1 MKVCVVGLGYI
12 GLPTASVL
20 ANSGHEVIGIDV
32 NRRIVELINKG
43 QIHIEEKGL
52 KTLFG
57 AAVNSGNLTAQLK
70 PTKADAFILAVPTPE
85 RDHRSDLECLRNAA
99 TSITPYLQR
108 GNLVIV
114 ESTIPPGATENVVLP
129 ALAAAKLTPGED
141 YFVAHCPERVLPGSI
156 LKELIENDRIIGG
169 LTPACATRAETL
181 YRTFVQGRIELCD
194 LRTAEMVKL
203 VENSYRDVNV
213 AFANTVSNVAVHLG
227 VSSARVIALANMHPR
242 VNILQPGPGVGGHCI
257 PIDPWFLIETAG
269 GKAELLRAARRVND
283 ERPKIMAAT
292 LRRMIGRAKHPKVA
306 VLGVSYKGDVDDT
319 RLAPALPVI
328 ERLEKHGVQVA
339 VYDPHVKQFG
349 KDLVNLEEAL
359 RDADAAAILA
369 GHSDFKYLA
378 PERVGRLMRAR
389 RLLDPFGIV
398 ERAAWEAAGFTV
410 EML

>member
-20 ANSGHEVIGIDV
+20 ANSGHQVIGVDV
-32 NRRIVELINKG
+32 SRRIVDLINKG

-85 RDHRSDLECLRNAA
+85 HDHRSDLEFLRAA
-99 TSITPYLQR
+99 AVSITPYLQK

-129 ALAAAKLTPGED
+129 ALATAKLTPGED

-169 LTPACATRAETL
+169 LTPACAAQAETL

-227 VSSARVIALANMHPR
+227 VSSARVIELANMHPR
-242 VNILQPGPGVGGHCI
+242 VNILTPGPGVGGHCI

-269 GKAELLRAARRVND
+269 GKAELLRAARKVND

-292 LRRMIGRAKHPKVA
+292 LRKMIGRVKHPKVA

-328 ERLEKHGVQVA
+328 EQLEKHGVQVA
-339 VYDPHVKQFG
+339 VYDPHVKLFG

-359 RDADAAAILA
+359 RNADAAVILA

-378 PERVGRLMRAR
+378 PERVGGLMRAR

-398 ERAAWEAAGFTV
+398 ERAAWEAAGFAV
-410 EML
+410 ETL

>member
-20 ANSGHEVIGIDV
+20 ANSGHEVVGVDV
-32 NRRIVELINKG
+32 SRRIVDLINKG

-57 AAVNSGNLTAQLK
+57 AAVNSGHLTARTK

-85 RDHRSDLECLRNAA
+85 RDHRADLDYLRAA
-99 TSITPYLQR
+99 AVSITPHLQP

-114 ESTIPPGATENVVLP
+114 ESTIPPGATEQVVLP
-129 ALAAAKLTPGED
+129 ALAASKLTAGED

-169 LTPACATRAETL
+169 LTPACAARAEQM

-203 VENSYRDVNV
+203 VENSSRDVNV
-213 AFANTVSNVAVHLG
+213 AFANTVSNIAVHLG
-227 VSSARVIALANMHPR
+227 VSSARVIELANMHPR

-257 PIDPWFLIETAG
+257 PIDPWFLIETAA
-269 GKAELLRAARRVND
+269 GKADLLKAARKVND
-283 ERPKIMAAT
+283 QRPKIITAT
-292 LRRMIGRAKHPKVA
+292 LRKMIGRVKRPKVA

-328 ERLEKHGVQVA
+328 EQLEKHGIRVA

-369 GHSDFKYLA
+369 GHSDFKYLH
-378 PERVGRLMRAR
+378 PERLGGLMRSR

-398 ERAAWEAAGFTV
+398 DRAAWEAAGFVV
-410 EML
+410 ESL